1 MVDKDTIEVFLGNI
15 RSCNPSLYIS
25 VSCGSVVNNTLKSPA
40 NPDGVYA
47 VSMNCIYNVSIPYG
61 RVMRLKFQIFDL
73 ESDSGCR

>member
-1 MVDKDTIEVFLGNI
+1 MKSIALHFSFMWVSSEQYAEK
-15 RSCNPSLYIS
+15 SC
-25 VSCGSVVNNTLKSPA
+25 

-47 VSMNCIYNVSIPYG
+47 VSMKCVYNVSIPDS

>member
-1 MVDKDTIEVFLGNI
+1 M
-15 RSCNPSLYIS
+15 
-25 VSCGSVVNNTLKSPA
+25 NNTLKGPA

-47 VSMNCIYNVSIPYG
+47 VSMNCIYNVSIPDG